1 MYKMKK
7 NLFLLSFGLLILLIP
22 LFTLSAGIQW
32 RSYKEGM
39 AQGKSEKKK
48 IFINFYA
55 DW

>member
-1 MYKMKK
+1 MDKRKK
-7 NLFLLSFGLLILLIP
+7 VILVFLGFLILLP
-22 LFTLSAGIQW
+22 LFAHAAGIPW